1 MTISGSQ
8 VMTLAAKGAFP
19 WPEGAEKV
27 VLSYWLKSLL
37 TLCEAQT
44 YSQKIDTI
52 SAIRI

>member
-1 MTISGSQ
+1 MIVSGLQ
-8 VMTLAAKGAFP
+8 VVTLAGKDTLP
-19 WPEGAEKV
+19 WLEGPEKV
-27 VLSYWLKSLL
+27 VSSYRLKSLL